1 AATANYMD
9 GSSQDITQSAAWA
22 SSVPAV
28 ATINSFGLAA
38 SLSIGSTNISAGS
51 GSVSGS
57 TTLTVTAA
65 VPVSLAIAPLNPTAY
80 VGSPQA
86 FTATL
91 TYTDG
96 TSQTPHNA
104 LCWRSH

>member
-80 VGSPQA
+80 VGSPQP
-86 FTATL
+86 FTAPL
-91 TYTDG
+91 TYSDG
-96 TSQTPHNA
+96 TSQNR
-104 LCWRSH
+104 LEGRRVRQ